1 MNNIVQ
7 GRGKD
12 GGGKK
17 EMKDQGFPVLPMQC
31 LTARMVRMEIT
42 DLYICLTLKFVHNTL
57 L

>member
-7 GRGKD
+7 GRGKG

-31 LTARMVRMEIT
+31 LTARMLRMEIT
-42 DLYICLTLKFVHNTL
+42 DLYICVTLKFVHNTL